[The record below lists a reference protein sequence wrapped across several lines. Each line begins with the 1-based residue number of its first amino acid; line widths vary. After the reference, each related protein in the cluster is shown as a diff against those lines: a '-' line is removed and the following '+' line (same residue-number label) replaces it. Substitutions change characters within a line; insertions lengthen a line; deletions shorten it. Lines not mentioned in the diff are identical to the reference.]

1 MQTAVQYIDTAMVGV
16 LGTAATAAV
25 GSTST
30 VNWLVGSSVAALGIG
45 FLAYISQAMG
55 AGRKEHARR
64 AAGQASLAVLVA
76 GGLFTLITVS
86 LSGFVPRWMQ
96 VDESVQALAS
106 RYFLILYL
114 AMLPRSASIIFGSVL
129 RAAGDTR
136 TPMRVSIFMN
146 LFNVVGNFF
155 LIYEA
160 RTVQLFGRG
169 VFIPG
174 AGWGV
179 TGAAA
184 ASAVSYLVGGV
195 LMTRAILRH
204 KAISPKGYGM
214 KPDAEILK
222 PCLKVALPNML
233 QRFCTSLG
241 YVVFASMINSLGE
254 ISTAAHTIA
263 NTVESAFY
271 IPGYGMQA
279 AAATL
284 TGNAIGAKNKK
295 QMQSMGRV
303 IVWAEIVM
311 MIITGSLLYIFAPQA
326 VSIFSREAEVIL
338 LGGTVL
344 RMVALS
350 EPFYGVSIVT
360 EGMLQGAGQTGMPF
374 VFNIICMWGVRI
386 IGTFVCVRLLGMGL
400 TSAWACMIA
409 DNMLLL
415 VLFRIYY
422 RFGKW
427 NSRLFD

>member
-1 MQTAVQYIDTAMVGV
+1 
-16 LGTAATAAV
+16 
-25 GSTST
+25 
-30 VNWLVGSSVAALGIG
+30 
-45 FLAYISQAMG
+45 
-55 AGRKEHARR
+55 
-64 AAGQASLAVLVA
+64 
-76 GGLFTLITVS
+76 
-86 LSGFVPRWMQ
+86 
-96 VDESVQALAS
+96 
-106 RYFLILYL
+106 
-114 AMLPRSASIIFGSVL
+114 
-129 RAAGDTR
+129 
-136 TPMRVSIFMN
+136 MRVSIFMN

-279 AAATL
+279 ADATL